1 MAKETVMNR
10 SILSLALLLISIP
23 CTAYI
28 GPGMSGGVIAAFLG
42 FFAAILLGI
51 WGILYYPIKR
61 AIKKRKFKK
70 IASKKSINDSK

>member
-1 MAKETVMNR
+1 MNR

-51 WGILYYPIKR
+51 WGILYLSLIH
-61 AIKKRKFKK
+61 I
-70 IASKKSINDSK
+70 